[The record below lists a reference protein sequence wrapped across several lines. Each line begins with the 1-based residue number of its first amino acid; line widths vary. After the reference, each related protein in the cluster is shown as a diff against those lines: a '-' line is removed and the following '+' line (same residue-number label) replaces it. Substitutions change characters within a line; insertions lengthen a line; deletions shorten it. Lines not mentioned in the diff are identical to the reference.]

1 MSGGASAGMSLP
13 PAPVDV
19 RPAPRRV
26 VPGSPRRRRRA
37 PRTRRALLGTLSVA
51 IVVAAWQV
59 LASLGVLPPRDVSS
73 PVRMLAAGVDLWRD
87 GDLGR
92 HLLITAEEFGLGM
105 LVATA
110 VSIPLGLVLGWY
122 RRLSYL
128 VEPLLMTAYSM
139 PRDAF
144 LPLIIVIMGL
154 GITSRAALAFLG
166 AVFPIAVNTMAG
178 IRTVDRALVRAARS
192 FGAAEGEVFTKILLP
207 GTLPYI
213 MAGVRL
219 GIGRALIGVI
229 VAEMY
234 VSVAGLGSLIMAAQ
248 AGLNTDTLVFV
259 TLTVAAIGF
268 VILTLSRRIEGRV
281 IPWKP
286 SDL

>member
-1 MSGGASAGMSLP
+1 M
-13 PAPVDV
+13 
-19 RPAPRRV
+19 
-26 VPGSPRRRRRA
+26 
-37 PRTRRALLGTLSVA
+37 
-51 IVVAAWQV
+51 VAAWQV

-87 GDLGR
+87 GDLER

-178 IRTVDRALVRAARS
+178 IRTVDRALVRAAHS

-207 GTLPYI
+207 ATLPYI

-268 VILTLSRRIEGRV
+268 VILTLSRRIEARV